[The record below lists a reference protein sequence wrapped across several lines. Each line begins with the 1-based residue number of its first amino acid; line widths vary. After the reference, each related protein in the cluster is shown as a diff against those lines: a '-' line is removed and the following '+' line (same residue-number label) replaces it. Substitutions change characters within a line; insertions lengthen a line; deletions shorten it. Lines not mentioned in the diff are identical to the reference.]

1 MANSIDILSI
11 QQKFI
16 DAGYQW
22 EEHIFNDGMLGNCII
37 HFAKSTLPGYFLEH
51 CLGDFGWGRFD
62 RESCWRQAN
71 AWLDKILSEE
81 KGDTAHVN
89 KN

>member
-22 EEHIFNDGMLGNCII
+22 EEHIFNDGMSDNCSI
-37 HFAKSTLPGYFLEH
+37 HFTEDTSPGYFLKR
-51 CLGDFGWGRFD
+51 CLGDFGWGRYS
-62 RESCWRQAN
+62 RKSCWQ
-71 AWLDKILSEE
+71 
-81 KGDTAHVN
+81 
-89 KN
+89 